1 MIQALPGFWRSAASS
16 QKFHQ
21 CREESAEVD
30 CPGSSALSAL
40 SKKEI
45 LNQTISINGDFASNS
60 YSADGAN
67 REVLKDDLARALGVS
82 SSRVQVKQVSNRPA
96 MNIDT
101 TTSRRRL
108 WNNSIGGISIE
119 YEVSIRRDD
128 GDGLKIK
135 NRATSLGDGSSE
147 EQRELLASVE
157 QVTGSKVSGIAV
169 SPVRLAAVAADQN
182 ANATNT
188 SSSSCPLGQEG
199 PLCSVCSY
207 QYSRLNGDGSPCEL
221 CPPGDW
227 GPVIG
232 GSLTFLFLVY
242 VVCVIFFSWKKEEDE
257 DKDEDKYENK
267 TNKEK
272 TTEDGDIELT
282 KITIEKNVG
291 NKKDEE
297 ANEKPEKN
305 QQRSVV
311 VTIPRGMHAG
321 NHVHVNLPNGKSI
334 DIPVPVGMKPG
345 NTMTINYNPHEK
357 EGKEEERGEE
367 KEDEEGAKSERMDAV
382 GSKKEGGGTKKK
394 NAPPS
399 SMTTVGKGEGKGDE
413 EEGAKSERMDAV
425 GSKKEGGVTSTKVS
439 PISLISATTVGKG
452 EEKGDEEEGP
462 KSKRMDAVG
471 SKKEGGDTEKKNAP
485 PSSTTT
491 VGKGEEKGD
500 EEEAKSNSS
509 CETAVGIV
517 AGGVATI
524 ANGPV
529 GSEGEATAKEKAAEH
544 AKAQSEEK
552 AHGVVYGATEK
563 VTGGEDDPDQMQED
577 MEAAQVYVF
586 YFFIF
591 FIHNFLI
598 RFQTSHS
605 RFH

>member
-1 MIQALPGFWRSAASS
+1 LCFERIFFCVELFFCFLISHFFFFFIFFLGANCSILDGQTIDEIQALPGFWRSAASS
-16 QKFHQ
+16 PKFHQ
-21 CREESAEVD
+21 CREQSAEVD

-40 SKKEI
+40 SKTEI

-67 REVLKDDLARALGVS
+67 REVLVDDLARALGVPS
-82 SSRVQVKQVSNRPA
+82 TRVQVTQVLNRPA
-96 MNIDT
+96 MTIDT

-169 SPVRLAAVAADQN
+169 SPVRLTAVAASQN
-182 ANATNT
+182 ANATT
-188 SSSSCPLGQEG
+188 ISSSSCPLGQEG

-207 QYSRLNGDGSPCEL
+207 QYSRLNGDDSPCEL

-232 GSLTFLFLVY
+232 ASCLFLFLVY

-257 DKDEDKYENK
+257 DEGKDKDENK
-267 TNKEK
+267 TNKGK

-311 VTIPRGMHAG
+311 VTIPPGMHAG
-321 NHVHVNLPNGKSI
+321 NHVHVNLPDGKSI
-334 DIPVPVGMKPG
+334 DVPVPVGMKPG

-367 KEDEEGAKSERMDAV
+367 KEDEEGTKSERMNAV
-382 GSKKEGGGTKKK
+382 GSKKEDGGTKKK
-394 NAPPS
+394 NA
-399 SMTTVGKGEGKGDE
+399 
-413 EEGAKSERMDAV
+413 
-425 GSKKEGGVTSTKVS
+425 
-439 PISLISATTVGKG
+439 
-452 EEKGDEEEGP
+452 
-462 KSKRMDAVG
+462 
-471 SKKEGGDTEKKNAP
+471 AP

-491 VGKGEEKGD
+491 VGKGEGKGD

-509 CETAVGIV
+509 CETAGGIV
-517 AGGVATI
+517 AGTTATI

-529 GSEGEATAKEKAAEH
+529 GSEDEATAKEKATEH
-544 AKAQSEEK
+544 AKEQGEEK

>member
-257 DKDEDKYENK
+257 DKDEDKDENK

-382 GSKKEGGGTKKK
+382 GSKKEGG
-394 NAPPS
+394 
-399 SMTTVGKGEGKGDE
+399 
-413 EEGAKSERMDAV
+413 
-425 GSKKEGGVTSTKVS
+425 VTSTKVS
-439 PISLISATTVGKG
+439 PIPLISATTVGKG

-485 PSSTTT
+485 PTSTTT